1 LEFLYQE
8 QNEGRENQSLLKTR
22 VASSDLTRRFCA
34 NGKYRLTLNLRREGR
49 RIEFAKAA
57 ASSLP
62 APEILLCRPR

>member
-49 RIEFAKAA
+49 RIEFAGTGNITL
-57 ASSLP
+57 STSI
-62 APEILLCRPR
+62 ERICV